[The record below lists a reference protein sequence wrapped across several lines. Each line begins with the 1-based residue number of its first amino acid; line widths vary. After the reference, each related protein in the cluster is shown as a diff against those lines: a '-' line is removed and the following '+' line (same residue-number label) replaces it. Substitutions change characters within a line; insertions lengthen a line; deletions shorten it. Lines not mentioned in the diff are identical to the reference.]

1 MTKLLLTRLL
11 KVGSLGD
18 DVEKIQ
24 DRLEELGYAIGDSKR
39 CGVFNHAMSTMI
51 AKFQNQHLGP
61 HGKFL
66 RGDGVVGEKT
76 IWALNYPSGKAQRSE
91 LTPLYPDDLPP
102 LRNKLLAQCLL
113 VHKANVHEIPAGS
126 NWGDGIPQFGGK
138 EGWSWCC
145 LSATTVARR
154 AGVEVPHLARV
165 YDLWKWA
172 EKRGMFYPI
181 DSIDPL
187 AHLPGNFLIWQH
199 KTSRGAW
206 TKTGHISIEAMIKV
220 WTDGR
225 LRECNTFGGNE
236 GHRWKY
242 GHRLGWVKKGGE
254 YAYVESDDLIG
265 TINPFPKDSSENKY
279 RLKPTD
285 IQRVERGMNEPTR

>member
-1 MTKLLLTRLL
+1 MLKFKRLL
-11 KVGSLGD
+11 KEGCKGEDVIELHNHLG
-18 DVEKIQ
+18 Q
-24 DRLEELGYAIGDSKR
+24 LGYECSDPFGIFGKNTAAQ
-39 CGVFNHAMSTMI
+39 VAL
-51 AKFQNQHLGP
+51 FQNQHLGS
-61 HGKFL
+61 GGIFL
-66 RGDGVVGEKT
+66 RGDGIVGEKT
-76 IWALNYPSGKAQRSE
+76 TWALNHPSGNAQRSG
-91 LTPLYPDDLPP
+91 LNALYPDDLPP
-102 LRNKLLAQCLL
+102 LRASLLAECVAL
-113 VHKANVHEIPAGS
+113 HRANVREIPAGS

-138 EGWSWCC
+138 SGWSWCC
-145 LSATTVARR
+145 LSATTIARR

-165 YDLWKWA
+165 YDFWKWA

-181 DSIDPL
+181 ESRDPL

-199 KTSRGAW
+199 KTARGAW
-206 TKTGHISIEAMIKV
+206 TKTGHISIEAVIQV

-265 TINPFPKDSSENKY
+265 TINPFPKDSPENKY

-285 IQRVERGMNEPTR
+285 IQRAGSSENDPTK